1 MKKFL
6 LKCLSMIMCVTVL
19 AVPVFAEEP
28 EETGQLGC
36 SVSMNPVPEVGE
48 VILLEDLS
56 DPETIIPRGAAP
68 VTRNVSKTYS
78 IRIQDSSGSCVSSAT
93 VSVTGNYSYDAS
105 TGEILSTNITAAVT
119 SAPSLW
125 TVGIASQWTTVSG
138 TSISHSIYH
147 YSRVNDPYSCMV
159 GGGNWYSG
167 ATFQIK

>member
-138 TSISHSIYH
+138 TSISHSIYY

-159 GGGNWYSG
+159 GGGNWYNG

>member
-1 MKKFL
+1 MKKLL
-6 LKCLSMIMCVTVL
+6 LKCLSMIMFVTVF

-36 SVSMNPVPEVGE
+36 PVSTNPVPGVGE

-56 DPETIIPRGAAP
+56 DPDTITPRGAAP
-68 VTRNVSKTYS
+68 VTRDIRKPYS
-78 IRIQDSSGSCVSSAT
+78 IRIQDSSGSCVNSAT
-93 VSVTGNYSYDAS
+93 VSVTGNYSYDVS

-119 SAPSLW
+119 SVPALW
-125 TVGIASQWTTVSG
+125 TVGISSQWTTVSG
-138 TSISHSIYH
+138 TSISHSIYY
-147 YSRVNDPYSCMV
+147 YSKVNDPYSCMV

>member
-138 TSISHSIYH
+138 TSISHSIYY
-147 YSRVNDPYSCMV
+147 YSRYTIRKCM
-159 GGGNWYSG
+159 
-167 ATFQIK
+167 

>member
-1 MKKFL
+1 MKKLL
-6 LKCLSMIMCVTVL
+6 LKCLSMVLCVTAF

-28 EETGQLGC
+28 EETPQSGC
-36 SVSMNPVPEVGE
+36 AVSMNPVPEVGE

-56 DPETIIPRGAAP
+56 DPETITPRGAAP

-78 IRIQDSSGSCVSSAT
+78 IRIQDSSGSCVNSAT

-119 SAPSLW
+119 NAPTLW
-125 TVGIASQWTTVSG
+125 TVGISSQWTTISG
-138 TSISHSIYH
+138 TSISHSIYY
-147 YSRVNDPYSCMV
+147 YSRVDDPYSCMV